1 MRNAQQ
7 GGGEGR
13 ETQNKG
19 GWVEKRTAGI
29 FRNPQKEMHNRSGN
43 KETHKKL
50 NTNTYTV

>member
-7 GGGEGR
+7 EGGGQRDTEQRGMGG
-13 ETQNKG
+13 ETHSRDI
-19 GWVEKRTAGI
+19 EKPT
-29 FRNPQKEMHNRSGN
+29 KEMHNRSGN